1 VDHGRRDRAAPPKDE
16 GQPYAMTRVIA
27 GAAGGRRLAVP
38 PGTGT
43 RPTSDRAREGLF
55 SSWEAQLGGA
65 AGWAGLRVLDLYGGS
80 GAVGLEALSRGAA
93 HALLVEADQ
102 RAVRTLRHNVRS
114 LDLPGAEVR
123 AARAEQVL
131 AGPAPEEPYGLVFL
145 DPPYAVTDDAL
156 REILL
161 TLRTEGWLAPD
172 ALVTVERSTRGG
184 GFRWPRGFEGLRS
197 RRYGEG
203 TLWYGRAAEQEVTSA
218 S

>member
-1 VDHGRRDRAAPPKDE
+1 
-16 GQPYAMTRVIA
+16 MTRVIA

-55 SSWEAQLGGA
+55 STWRSLLGPLDGT
-65 AGWAGLRVLDLYGGS
+65 RVMDLFGGS

-93 HALLVEADQ
+93 HVLLVESDA
-102 RAVRTLRHNVRS
+102 RAARVIAKNIGTLG
-114 LDLPGAEVR
+114 LPGAELR
-123 AARAEQVL
+123 TTKAEQL
-131 AGPAPEEPYGLVFL
+131 IAHPAPGDPYDVVFL
-145 DPPYAVTDDAL
+145 DPPYAVGDDDL

-161 TLRTEGWLAPD
+161 TLRRNRWLAPD

-184 GFRWPRGFEGLRS
+184 EFGWPAGFEGLRA

-203 TLWYGRAAEQEVTSA
+203 TLWYGRAASTCENA